1 MPARRCEVQHL
12 DLQVIR
18 QALRWSR
25 EGQRVWLCTVLFT
38 YGSAPRA
45 PGSLLAVNQG
55 GQWVGSL
62 SGGCVEDDFL
72 ERVAAGDFAE
82 PVKVVR
88 YGEGDERSNIR
99 LPCGGILD
107 VLVENLAP
115 DCEVQAHLRELEAAL
130 LGQRR
135 LLRRV
140 DLASGARSLND
151 DHSQGPRVERD
162 AGSVQLRV
170 GAAQRLLLAGY
181 SSVAH
186 ACAEFGKGLGF
197 EVILCDPRDE
207 ALDGVELDGIE
218 IRRELPSIFIA
229 NGGCHA
235 DTAVVALTHD
245 PKIDDLAMLEA
256 VRTEA
261 FYIGVMG
268 SRTTSARRMERLERV
283 GGLGETELARI
294 HAPIGLN
301 LGSKTPAE
309 IALAVLADILR
320 TRSGIERESL

>member
-1 MPARRCEVQHL
+1 VQHL

-18 QALRWSR
+18 QALQWSCN
-25 EGQRVWLCTVLFT
+25 GQRVWLCTVLAT

-45 PGSLLAVNQG
+45 PGSMLAVSDS

-72 ERVAAGDFAE
+72 ERVALGEFPE
-82 PVKVVR
+82 PVAIVR
-88 YGEGDERSNIR
+88 YGDGSDRRSNIR
-99 LPCGGILD
+99 LPCGGVLE
-107 VLVENLAP
+107 VLVENLSA
-115 DCEVQAHLRELEAAL
+115 DCEVQAHLRALESAL
-130 LGQRR
+130 QGQRR
-135 LLRRV
+135 LLREV
-140 DLASGARSLND
+140 SLPQGDRRLSD
-151 DHSQGPRVERD
+151 DTAQGPRVVREASR
-162 AGSVQLRV
+162 VYLRI

-186 ACAEFGKGLGF
+186 YCAEFGKGMGF
-197 EVILCDPRDE
+197 EVILCDPRE
-207 ALDGVELDGIE
+207 EVLDGVVLNGIE
-218 IRRELPSIFIA
+218 VRRELPSEYIA

-268 SRTTSARRMERLERV
+268 SRATSEKRRERLHRI
-283 GGLGETELARI
+283 GGLGADELARI

-320 TRSGIERESL
+320 QRNGIERAAL

>member
-1 MPARRCEVQHL
+1 VQHL
-12 DLQVIR
+12 DLQVVH
-18 QALRWSR
+18 QALQWSCN
-25 EGQRVWLCTVLFT
+25 GQRVWLCTVLAT

-45 PGSLLAVNQG
+45 PGSLLAVNDG

-62 SGGCVEDDFL
+62 SGGCVEEDFL
-72 ERVAAGDFAE
+72 ERVALGEFPE
-82 PVKVVR
+82 PVALVR
-88 YGEGDERSNIR
+88 YGDGSDRRSSIR
-99 LPCGGILD
+99 LPCGGVLE
-107 VLVENLAP
+107 VLVENLPA
-115 DCEVQAHLRELEAAL
+115 DCQVQGHLRELHSAL
-130 LGQRR
+130 QGQRR
-135 LLRRV
+135 LLREV
-140 DLASGARSLND
+140 SLPDGARQLSND
-151 DHSQGPRVERD
+151 TAQGPRVERE
-162 AGSVQLRV
+162 SSRVRLRV

-181 SSVAH
+181 SSVAQY
-186 ACAEFGKGLGF
+186 CAEFGKGMGF

-207 ALDGVELDGIE
+207 VLEGVELEGIE
-218 IRRELPSIFIA
+218 VRRELPSEFIA

-268 SRTTSARRMERLERV
+268 SKATSDKRRARLQRI
-283 GGLGETELARI
+283 GGLGDDELARI

-320 TRSGIERESL
+320 MRNGITRAAL

>member
-1 MPARRCEVQHL
+1 VQHL
-12 DLQVIR
+12 DLQVVQ
-18 QALRWSR
+18 QA
-25 EGQRVWLCTVLFT
+25 GQWARDGLRVWLCTVLCT

-45 PGSLLAVNQG
+45 PGSLLAVSESG
-55 GQWVGSL
+55 HWVGSL
-62 SGGCVEDDFL
+62 SGGCVEEDFL
-72 ERVAAGDFAE
+72 ERVAAGEFASR
-82 PVKVVR
+82 VAVVR
-88 YGEGDERSNIR
+88 YGDGSDSRGNIR

-107 VLVENLAP
+107 VLVENLP
-115 DCEVQAHLRELEAAL
+115 GDCASQAHLAQLEAAL
-130 LGQRR
+130 LGRRR
-135 LLRRV
+135 LLREV
-140 DLASGARSLND
+140 DLDSGALQLHD
-151 DHSQGPRVERD
+151 DQSHGPWVEQAEGRVR
-162 AGSVQLRV
+162 LRI

-186 ACAEFGKGLGF
+186 FCAEFGKGLGF
-197 EVILCDPRDE
+197 EVVLCDPRDE
-207 ALDGVELDGIE
+207 VMDNVVLGGIE
-218 IRRELPSIFIA
+218 IRRELPSLFIA
-229 NGGCHA
+229 NGGCHR

-268 SRTTSARRMERLERV
+268 SRATSDKRRERLRRI
-283 GGLGETELARI
+283 GGLSDGEMARI

-320 TRSGIERESL
+320 TRSGVAREAL

>member
-1 MPARRCEVQHL
+1 MQHL
-12 DLQVIR
+12 DLQVVH
-18 QALRWSR
+18 QAMQWSGN
-25 EGQRVWLCTVLFT
+25 GQRVWLCTVLAT

-45 PGSLLAVNQG
+45 PGSLLAVNEAG
-55 GQWVGSL
+55 HWVGSL
-62 SGGCVEDDFL
+62 SGGCVEEDFL
-72 ERVAAGDFAE
+72 ERVALGEFPE
-82 PVKVVR
+82 PVAIVR
-88 YGEGDERSNIR
+88 YGDDSDRRSSIR
-99 LPCGGILD
+99 LPCGGVLE
-107 VLVENLAP
+107 VLVENLPA
-115 DCEVQAHLRELEAAL
+115 DCEVQAHLRAL
-130 LGQRR
+130 AGALQGQRR
-135 LLRRV
+135 LLREV
-140 DLASGARSLND
+140 SLPDGTRRLSD
-151 DHSQGPRVERD
+151 DSCQGPRVERD
-162 AGSVQLRV
+162 STRVRLRV

-186 ACAEFGKGLGF
+186 YCAEFGKGLGF

-207 ALDGVELDGIE
+207 VLEGVVLDGIE
-218 IRRELPSIFIA
+218 VRRELPSEFIA

-268 SRTTSARRMERLERV
+268 SKATSDKRRERLQRI
-283 GGLGETELARI
+283 GGLDSGELARI

-320 TRSGIERESL
+320 MRNGIERAAL

>member
-1 MPARRCEVQHL
+1 M
-12 DLQVIR
+12 I
-18 QALRWSR
+18 
-25 EGQRVWLCTVLFT
+25 
-38 YGSAPRA
+38 
-45 PGSLLAVNQG
+45 
-55 GQWVGSL
+55 
-62 SGGCVEDDFL
+62 
-72 ERVAAGDFAE
+72 
-82 PVKVVR
+82 VR
-88 YGEGDERSNIR
+88 YGEGDDPNSNIR

-115 DCEVQAHLRELEAAL
+115 DCDVQAHLRELESAL

-135 LLRRV
+135 LLREV
-140 DLASGARSLND
+140 ELGSGARSLRD
-151 DHSQGPRVERD
+151 DSSHGPRAERD
-162 AGSVQLRV
+162 GECVRLRV

-197 EVILCDPRDE
+197 EVILCDPREE
-207 ALDGVELDGIE
+207 ALRGVLLEGIE
-218 IRRELPSIFIA
+218 IRRELPSLFIA
-229 NGGCHA
+229 DGGCHA

-268 SRTTSARRMERLERV
+268 SRATSEKRFERLRRI
-283 GGLGETELARI
+283 GGLGDAELARI

-320 TRSGIERESL
+320 IRNGIPRERL

>member
-1 MPARRCEVQHL
+1 MQHL

-18 QALRWSR
+18 RALAWSSA
-25 EGQRVWLCTVLFT
+25 GQRVWLCSVLGT

-45 PGSLLAVNQG
+45 PGSMLAVNASG
-55 GQWVGSL
+55 HWIGSL

-72 ERVAAGDFAE
+72 ERMAE
-82 PVKVVR
+82 GLFSEAVSVVR
-88 YGEGDERSNIR
+88 YGETDDPRSR
-99 LPCGGILD
+99 VKLPCGGLLD
-107 VLVENLAP
+107 VLVEKLEA
-115 DCEVQAHLRELEAAL
+115 DCDTQAHLRELESAL

-135 LLRRV
+135 LIREV
-140 DLASGARSLND
+140 DLQTGARSLFAD
-151 DHSQGPRVERD
+151 REHGPRIEREID
-162 AGSVQLRV
+162 RVRIRV

-181 SSVAH
+181 SSVAQ
-186 ACAEFGKGLGF
+186 ACAEFGVGLGF

-207 ALDGVELDGIE
+207 VLEGVVLDNVE
-218 IRRELPSIFIA
+218 IRRQLPSVFIA
-229 NGGCHA
+229 DGGCHS

-245 PKIDDLAMLEA
+245 PKIDDLAMMEA
-256 VRTEA
+256 VRTDA

-268 SRTTSARRMERLERV
+268 SLQTSQKRFERLRRI
-283 GGLGETELARI
+283 GGLGEADLARI

-320 TRSGIERESL
+320 IRSGIARDQL

>member
-1 MPARRCEVQHL
+1 MQHL
-12 DLQVIR
+12 DLQVVR
-18 QALRWSR
+18 QALQWSSA
-25 EGQRVWLCTVLFT
+25 GQRVWLCSVLFT

-45 PGSLLAVNQG
+45 PGSLLAVNAS

-72 ERVAAGDFAE
+72 ERVAAGEFSE
-82 PVKVVR
+82 PVVVVR
-88 YGEGDERSNIR
+88 YGDGTDTRTNIR

-115 DCEVQAHLRELEAAL
+115 DCDVQAHLRELESAL

-135 LLRRV
+135 LLREVNLQNGSRR
-140 DLASGARSLND
+140 LSD
-151 DHSQGPRVERD
+151 DHEYGPRVERD
-162 AGSVQLRV
+162 EASVRLRV

-186 ACAEFGKGLGF
+186 FCAEFGKGLGF
-197 EVILCDPRDE
+197 EVILCDPREE
-207 ALDGVELDGIE
+207 ALDGVVLDGIE
-218 IRRELPSIFIA
+218 IRRELPSVFIA

-268 SRTTSARRMERLERV
+268 SRTTSDKRRERLHRI
-283 GGLGETELARI
+283 GGLNETELARV

-320 TRSGIERESL
+320 TRSGVAREAL

>member
-1 MPARRCEVQHL
+1 MQHL
-12 DLQVIR
+12 DLQVVR
-18 QALRWSR
+18 RALAWSSA
-25 EGQRVWLCTVLFT
+25 GQRVWLCSVLGT

-45 PGSLLAVNQG
+45 PGSMLAVNDSG
-55 GQWVGSL
+55 HWIGSL

-72 ERVAAGDFAE
+72 ARMAE
-82 PVKVVR
+82 GAFLDAVSVVR
-88 YGEGDERSNIR
+88 YGEGDDPRSTIK
-99 LPCGGILD
+99 LPCGGLLD
-107 VLVENLAP
+107 VLVEKLEP
-115 DCEVQAHLRELEAAL
+115 ECEVQAHLRELESAL

-135 LLRRV
+135 LIREV
-140 DLASGARSLND
+140 NLASGARSLLVD
-151 DHSQGPRVERD
+151 REHGPRIEREID
-162 AGSVQLRV
+162 RVRVRV

-181 SSVAH
+181 SSVAQ
-186 ACAEFGKGLGF
+186 ACAEFAVGLGF

-207 ALDGVELDGIE
+207 VLEGVVLENVE
-218 IRRELPSIFIA
+218 IRRQLPSMFIA
-229 NGGCHA
+229 DGGCHS

-245 PKIDDLAMLEA
+245 PRIDDLAMMEA

-268 SRTTSARRMERLERV
+268 SMQTSQKRFERLRRI
-283 GGLGETELARI
+283 GGLGEAELARI

-320 TRSGIERESL
+320 IRSGIARDQL